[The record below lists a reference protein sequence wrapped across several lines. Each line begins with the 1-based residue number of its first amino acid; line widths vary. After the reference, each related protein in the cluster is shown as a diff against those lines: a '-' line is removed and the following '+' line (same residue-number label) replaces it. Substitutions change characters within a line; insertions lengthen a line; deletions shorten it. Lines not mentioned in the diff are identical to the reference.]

1 MSLDDLDPDTY
12 LERDQ
17 YVAQTSRP
25 VPRAVLGRRAQVGL
39 WILRVVAII
48 MALMVIYTF
57 VSQLS
62 G

>member
-1 MSLDDLDPDTY
+1 MDLDELDPDTY

-25 VPRAVLGRRAQVGL
+25 VPRGVLGRRAQIGL
-39 WILRVVAII
+39 WVLRVFAIV
-48 MALMVIYTF
+48 MGLMVVYTF
-57 VSQLS
+57 ISQLS